1 MDTLILIGA
10 LALLL
15 AMFSTG
21 APAPQPP
28 TVVIMQSPPTAP
40 QSGGCLGLILAIVLF
55 AMLAAL
61 VAQVAQIAV

>member
-10 LALLL
+10 LALVL
-15 AMFSTG
+15 AMLSTG

-28 TVVIMQSPPTAP
+28 TVVIMQSPPVNA

-55 AMLAAL
+55 AAMAAL
-61 VAQVAQIAV
+61 VAQVAA